1 LIEDWYFHR
10 EVTAMPETKKL
21 SQEIKKRIK
30 RSQEEKNQRLIQV
43 AEEMK
48 QLLKQQENFNK
59 IAGGILSSVVYS
71 RMRELARHFDNSTL
85 PAPSEIKNL
94 YCICQF
100 SHTRRF
106 PATVNLG
113 ISLSTGEDFENIAVH
128 YNLEI
133 LPTLMEFNRHDE
145 RSFPLK
151 TLNRDEVGDWVD
163 TKILE
168 FVETYLQLET
178 HPFYQKENYVVDPVC
193 GMRIPLIEAVDKI
206 DRGGETVF
214 FCSKECKKAYLKEQ
228 EKSDKLNSGGLG

>member
-1 LIEDWYFHR
+1 
-10 EVTAMPETKKL
+10 MSETKKL
-21 SQEIKKRIK
+21 SQEIKKRLK
-30 RSQEEKNQRLIQV
+30 RSQEEKNQRLLQV

-48 QLLKQQENFNK
+48 QQLKQRENFNK

-71 RMRELARHFDNSTL
+71 RMRELARHFENSKL
-85 PAPSEIKNL
+85 PDLSEIKNL
-94 YCICQF
+94 HCICQF

-113 ISLSTGEDFENIAVH
+113 ISLSIGEDFENIAVH

-133 LPTLMEFNRHDE
+133 MPTLMEFNRHDE
-145 RSFPLK
+145 RRFPLEA
-151 TLNRDEVGDWVD
+151 LNRDEIGDWVD

-168 FVETYLQLET
+168 FVDTYLQLET

-206 DRGGETVF
+206 ERGGETVF
-214 FCSKECKKAYLKEQ
+214 FCSETCKKAYLKEHG
-228 EKSDKLNSGGLG
+228 KSEEPISGGPG